1 MAKKITAK
9 VPKRKLE
16 TVRERTEQT
25 NNAKPKS
32 RIVARSACAASTPF
46 RFIGRLIARIA
57 RPFRFLLRPFKTRPV
72 RFVGRVLSRVLLLRY
87 FRDSWKE
94 LRLVTWPD
102 RKETRQLTLA
112 VFAFAIV
119 FGLMVT
125 VTDYGLDKVFKK
137 LILK

>member
-32 RIVARSACAASTPF
+32 RIVARSARAASTPF
-46 RFIGRLIARIA
+46 RFFGRLIARIA